1 MSDFNSLIAEVKSNS
16 DIVNICEKNGINL
29 TQNGYRAKG
38 LCPFHQE
45 RTPSFV
51 IDEQSQTYH
60 CFGCG
65 ESGDVLSFIQK
76 ITNTDFIDALR
87 IVGQENNIDVEKK
100 LAEIYNNDDVNI
112 VDYKTMRACVDKASQ
127 YYADKFSHLSNNH
140 PAKKIIIDRGFNLD
154 NTSEYFGYAGKKPND
169 LTNYLLSQGFTID
182 NIVESG
188 LARKVV
194 KDDKEMVFDVFTNRL
209 LFSFTDQMGRIV
221 GFSGRKLDEDDF
233 GGKYVNTSDTP
244 IFHKGSLIYNLSNAR
259 KSIGSESKVY
269 IVEGQFDV
277 LALKVSGIENVVA
290 VSGTSIT
297 DDHIKILNRAV
308 GKNGEFIFCLD
319 GDSAGIK
326 AMRTTLEKHKIAQNK
341 GFAVLFPPN
350 ADPCTIYEKK
360 GSKTL
365 VAYLNSRRKKASS
378 EFIVDICVQGQDL
391 STALGKQKSLSN
403 FSEIADTIGKGAF
416 IELCASNLGNKL
428 SMSMQAILNN
438 VDFSPK
444 RDSVNV
450 AHNAKNDRKLF
461 SLIHDSLSDD
471 DIKNFESK
479 YQKLLNNPIGSI
491 EVRLFVLLLRFPGL
505 VKEHGEPLF
514 NIKLMS
520 NIYDISS
527 ELPYKRKMIVEEY
540 GKYSIFVA
548 MFLSDDNL
556 FSAMHL
562 MSTREINDHYN
573 YLLKR
578 RENTINQVK
587 EMEKFKKMSNFLISN
602 NDIPIKELRKKIL
615 SAKMEMV

>member
-1 MSDFNSLIAEVKSNS
+1 MSDFNSLIAEVKSNA
-16 DIVNICEKNGINL
+16 DIINICEKNGINL

-45 RTPSFV
+45 KTPSFV

-87 IVGQENNIDVEKK
+87 IIGQENNIDVDKK
-100 LAEIYNNDDVNI
+100 LAEIYNNENVNI
-112 VDYKTMRACVDKASQ
+112 VDYKTLRACVNKAAQ
-127 YYADKFSHLSNNH
+127 YYAHNFSKLTDNH
-140 PAKKIIIDRGFNLD
+140 PAKQMIINRGFNID
-154 NTSEYFGYAGKKPND
+154 STDEYFGYAGKNPHD
-169 LTNYLLSQGFTID
+169 LTNYLLAQGFTID
-182 NIVESG
+182 NIVDAG
-188 LARKVV
+188 LARKVI
-194 KDDKEMVFDVFTNRL
+194 KDDKEMFFDVFTNRL

-221 GFSGRKLDEDDF
+221 GFSGRKLNEEDF

-259 KSIGSESKVY
+259 KAIGSENKVY

-360 GSKTL
+360 GSKAL

-378 EFIVDICVQGQDL
+378 EFIVDMCIQGQDL
-391 STALGKQKSLSN
+391 STPLGKQKALSN

-416 IELCASNLGNKL
+416 IELCAVNLSSRL
-428 SMSMQAILNN
+428 SMSMQSILNN
-438 VDFSPK
+438 VEFSPK
-444 RDSVNV
+444 KEKTSITQNI
-450 AHNAKNDRKLF
+450 NNNKLF
-461 SLIHDSLSDD
+461 SLIHNSLSDD
-471 DIKNFESK
+471 DMENFENK
-479 YQKLLNNPIGSI
+479 YKKLINHPIGSI

-505 VKEHGEPLF
+505 IKEYGEPLF
-514 NIKLMS
+514 NVKLIS
-520 NIYDISS
+520 NIYNISKD
-527 ELPYKRKMIVEEY
+527 LPYKRKMIIEEY

-548 MFLSDDNL
+548 MFLSDDSL
-556 FSAMHL
+556 FSAIHL
-562 MSTREINDHYN
+562 MSPIEINNHYN

-578 RENTINQVK
+578 RESNIKQAR
-587 EMEKFKKMSNFLISN
+587 EIEKFKEVSSFLIKN